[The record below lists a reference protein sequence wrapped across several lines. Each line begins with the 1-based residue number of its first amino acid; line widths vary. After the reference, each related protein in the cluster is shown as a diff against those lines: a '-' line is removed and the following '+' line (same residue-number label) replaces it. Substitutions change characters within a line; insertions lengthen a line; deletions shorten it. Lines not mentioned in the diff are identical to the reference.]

1 MSFFGPKLEPGEKV
15 VLRRPAPFT
24 WRQSVFGLAVAAAV
38 VATTLAISLW
48 LGSPSGAFFAVMI
61 VVFLELRILFELWGW
76 RRVMLAITDR
86 RLLVKQAGFWWS
98 PREVRLDEI
107 ENIRMNV
114 AVYFI
119 VVRGGGQEIEIAPE
133 LIELAELERVIERA
147 KAGAL

>member
-1 MSFFGPKLEPGEKV
+1 
-15 VLRRPAPFT
+15 
-24 WRQSVFGLAVAAAV
+24 
-38 VATTLAISLW
+38 
-48 LGSPSGAFFAVMI
+48 MI